1 MSSSSEQ
8 SDARGDVPD
17 FIFQRERIVSEP
29 SLIPRGPIYGS
40 STMAAQASM
49 MDELN
54 HTEPQ

>member
-8 SDARGDVPD
+8 ADVPD
-17 FIFQRERIVSEP
+17 FGFQRERIVSAP
-29 SLIPRGPIYGS
+29 SLIPRDPIYGS